1 MNKVMMFKWVL
12 FFFIQIIALS
22 TAFLIPF
29 YPIEQKVRKI
39 NGFPLNNSCE
49 CKEQMIYRQYLIGLR
64 KSRRLINNAT
74 NINTLVSIANFTNQF
89 VSNYATISNNT
100 TFNNTEISAKNIIMG
115 NMMLDVSNVKYIKIS
130 TEKDTILIELDKQ
143 PQRTDTNILE
153 KINNM
158 ETIINTV
165 SLLGKIVNMN

>member
-1 MNKVMMFKWVL
+1 
-12 FFFIQIIALS
+12 
-22 TAFLIPF
+22 
-29 YPIEQKVRKI
+29 
-39 NGFPLNNSCE
+39 
-49 CKEQMIYRQYLIGLR
+49 
-64 KSRRLINNAT
+64 
-74 NINTLVSIANFTNQF
+74 VSIANFTNQF